1 MNYRHH
7 YHAGNFADVF
17 KHAALVQLVR
27 ALQRK
32 DKGFLYLD
40 THSGR
45 GTYDL
50 LGASRGLTLER
61 APEWPDGVG
70 RLLDADAATLSL
82 VLRDYL
88 EIVRAHDAKR
98 RAETADVTARDSA
111 DNDATAAADAATVR
125 HYPGSPRFVQAI
137 ARPQDRLVLCELHP
151 DESDLLADEFRDA
164 RRVRVE
170 SVDGYAAI
178 KAHLPP
184 LERRALVLIDPPF
197 EAGDEFA
204 RVAESLDEALR
215 RLPAATVAIWYPLT
229 ERSRSDTFLDEL
241 ADYGPPPTC
250 AIELTIA
257 GPDSPQKMRGCG
269 LIVVNPPWQLA
280 PVLADLAADLAR
292 RLAQTSGGG
301 SRLRWIVP
309 ES

>member
-17 KHAALVQLVR
+17 KHAAIVQLVR

-50 LGASRGLTLER
+50 LGAARGLTLDR

-70 RLLDADAATLSL
+70 RLFDADPATLSP

-98 RAETADVTARDSA
+98 RAETAGTI
-111 DNDATAAADAATVR
+111 DNDDAVAHDAAAPASVR
-125 HYPGSPRFVQAI
+125 HYPGSPRFVQHLV
-137 ARPQDRLVLCELHP
+137 RPQDRLVLCELHP
-151 DESDLLADEFRDA
+151 GESALLADEFRDA

-170 SVDGYAAI
+170 AVDGYAAI

-204 RVAESLDEALR
+204 RVAEALDEALN
-215 RLPAATVAIWYPLT
+215 RLPSACIAIWYPLT
-229 ERSRSDTFLDEL
+229 ERSRSDTFLNEL

-250 AIELTIA
+250 VVELAIA
-257 GPDSPQKMRGCG
+257 GPDTPQKMRGCG
-269 LIVVNPPWQLA
+269 LVVINPPWQLA
-280 PVLADLAADLAR
+280 PVLGDLATDLAK
-292 RLAQTSGGG
+292 RLAQSAGGG
-301 SRLRWIVP
+301 GNLRWVVP
-309 ES
+309 EC

>member
-50 LGASRGLTLER
+50 LGAARGLTLDR
-61 APEWPDGVG
+61 APEWPEGVG
-70 RLLDADAATLSL
+70 RLLDADPATLSPA
-82 VLRDYL
+82 LRDYL
-88 EIVRAHDAKR
+88 QIVRAHDAKR
-98 RAETADVTARDSA
+98 RAETAGTEDVAGAS
-111 DNDATAAADAATVR
+111 VR
-125 HYPGSPRFVQAI
+125 HYPGSPRFVQNLV
-137 ARPQDRLVLCELHP
+137 RPQDRLVLCELHP
-151 DESDLLADEFRDA
+151 DESALLADEFRDA

-204 RVAESLDEALR
+204 RVAESIDEALR
-215 RLPAATVAIWYPLT
+215 RLPSAIIAIWYPLT
-229 ERSRSDTFLDEL
+229 ERARSDTFLDEL

-269 LIVVNPPWQLA
+269 LIVINPPWQLA
-280 PVLADLAADLAR
+280 PVLADLAADLAT

-301 SRLRWIVP
+301 SALRWIAP
-309 ES
+309 EA

>member
-32 DKGFLYLD
+32 EKGFLYLD

-50 LGASRGLTLER
+50 LGASRGLTLDR

-70 RLLDADAATLSL
+70 RLLDMDTATLSP

-98 RAETADVTARDSA
+98 RAETRGGEDVADPAS
-111 DNDATAAADAATVR
+111 VR
-125 HYPGSPRFVQAI
+125 HYPGSPRFVQHL

-151 DESDLLADEFRDA
+151 AESTLLADEFRDA

-170 SVDGYAAI
+170 AVDGYAAI

-204 RVAESLDEALR
+204 RVAEALDEALN
-215 RLPAATVAIWYPLT
+215 RLPAATIAIWYPLT
-229 ERSRSDTFLDEL
+229 ERARSDAFLAEL

-250 AIELTIA
+250 AIELSVH
-257 GPDSPQKMRGCG
+257 GPAAPQKLKGCG
-269 LIVVNPPWQLA
+269 LIVINPPWQLA
-280 PVLADLAADLAR
+280 PVLGELATDLAK
-292 RLAQTSGGG
+292 RLVQSPGGD
-301 SRLRWIVP
+301 SQLRWIVP